1 MGNPGSTVFPPNHF
15 KIMSKTTSLKIVLL
29 AIAGAL
35 VASCY
40 STRFVST
47 HGAPMPAEIVEGD
60 DWYKDKL
67 YGEYDTI
74 VKSSVLTDKVMI
86 KVPRERCESGELFSV
101 EYKDTFGGNLLYLFS
116 FGTRRKV
123 KIKYVCMLPDL

>member
-1 MGNPGSTVFPPNHF
+1 MVA
-15 KIMSKTTSLKIVLL
+15 L
-29 AIAGAL
+29 AITGCM

-40 STRFVST
+40 PTRFVST
-47 HGAPMPAEIVEGD
+47 HGAPMPAETVQGD
-60 DWYKDKL
+60 DWYRDKM

-74 VKSSVLTDKVMI
+74 VKTSAINDGMMI
-86 KVPRERCESGELFSV
+86 KVPRKFCESGKLFSV